1 MTMELVYYIGE
12 EIVPLVFILLMVW
25 LLTRGERS

>member
-1 MTMELVYYIGE
+1 MTMEMWYYIGE

-25 LLTRGERS
+25 LLTRSK

>member
-1 MTMELVYYIGE
+1 MNMELVYYIGE

-25 LLTRGERS
+25 LLTRSK